1 VSVGVFGSV
10 NLDLIFRLPRAPDPG
25 ETLLAD
31 ASLLAPGGKGANQAL
46 AARRAGAAVRFAG
59 SVGQDSLADQALV
72 LLRADGVDLGALV
85 RVAAP
90 TGLASITVEASGE
103 NRIVCASGANAL
115 ARAAQVPDSWFDGL
129 RVLLMQMETP
139 WPENLAL
146 LQRAKARGV
155 RVLVNLAPAPAT
167 PPPGLELADLVIA
180 NEVETAFAPAGVAL
194 VRTLG
199 ADGVA
204 FGDLRVPALPIT
216 PVDTT
221 GAGDAFCGAL
231 AAALAEE
238 RPMDQ
243 ALRFAAAAGSLACL
257 APGAQPSLPTR
268 AAIEGALAQHA

>member
-1 VSVGVFGSV
+1 MTVGVFGSV
-10 NLDLIFRLPRAPDPG
+10 NLDLIFRLPRAPGPG

-31 ASLLAPGGKGANQAL
+31 ASLIAPGGKGANQAL

-59 SVGQDSLADQALV
+59 AVGHDSLADQALL
-72 LLRADGVDLGALV
+72 LLRADGVDLAALAHV
-85 RVAAP
+85 DAP
-90 TGLASITVEASGE
+90 TGVASITVEASGE

-115 ARAAQVPDSWFDGL
+115 ARANQVPDAWFNGL

-139 WPENLAL
+139 WAENFVL

-167 PPPGLELADLVIA
+167 QPPGLEQADLVIA
-180 NEVETAFAPAGVAL
+180 NAIEAAVAPAGVAL

-199 ADGVA
+199 ADGVV
-204 FGDLRVPALPIT
+204 FGDLHVAALPIV

-231 AAALAEE
+231 AAALAED

-243 ALRFAAAAGSLACL
+243 ALRFAAAAGSLACMT
-257 APGAQPSLPTR
+257 PGAQPSLPTR
-268 AAIEGALAQHA
+268 AVIEAALA

>member
-1 VSVGVFGSV
+1 MSVGVFGSV
-10 NLDLIFRLPRAPDPG
+10 NLDLTFRLPRAPGAG

-31 ASLLAPGGKGANQAL
+31 ASLIAPGGKGANQAL

-59 SVGQDSLADQALV
+59 AVGKDTLADQALA

-85 RVAAP
+85 RVDAP

-115 ARAAQVPDSWFDGL
+115 ARADQVPDSWFDGL

-139 WPENLAL
+139 WPENFLL
-146 LQRAKARGV
+146 LQRAKARGL
-155 RVLVNLAPAPAT
+155 RVLVNLAPAPAA
-167 PPPGLELADLVIA
+167 PPPGLEAADIVIA
-180 NEVETAFAPAGVAL
+180 NEVEAAVAPAGVAL

-204 FGDLRVPALPIT
+204 FGDLRIPALPIV

-221 GAGDAFCGAL
+221 GAGDAFCGVL
-231 AAALAEE
+231 AAALAET

-268 AAIEGALAQHA
+268 AAIEEALAQHA